1 MKSLK
6 WNIESIY
13 NLLDRTSPPGI
24 ERSKCCPNMAQVSPV
39 GHVATAEETGQAK
52 VNGSGSITDLDQSQ
66 NYYRKEEMPEA
77 FNGLLS
83 ESEVHILLFFFFKF
97 NLKI

>member
-1 MKSLK
+1 MEHWKVFTSYR
-6 WNIESIY
+6 IE
-13 NLLDRTSPPGI
+13 LHPWGLEEVACRT
-24 ERSKCCPNMAQVSPV
+24 NMAQVSPT

-66 NYYRKEEMPEA
+66 SYYRKEEMPEA

-83 ESEVHILLFFFFKF
+83 ESEVHL
-97 NLKI
+97 

>member
-1 MKSLK
+1 
-6 WNIESIY
+6 
-13 NLLDRTSPPGI
+13 
-24 ERSKCCPNMAQVSPV
+24 MAQVSPT

-66 NYYRKEEMPEA
+66 SYYRKEEMPEA

-83 ESEVHILLFFFFKF
+83 ESEVHLLIHILKKYYRYLSHVFACYASTV
-97 NLKI
+97 L

>member
-1 MKSLK
+1 MC
-6 WNIESIY
+6 
-13 NLLDRTSPPGI
+13 RTS
-24 ERSKCCPNMAQVSPV
+24 MAQVSPT

-66 NYYRKEEMPEA
+66 TYYRKEEMPEA

-83 ESEVHILLFFFFKF
+83 ESEVHMYIFFLVVL
-97 NLKI
+97 NL